1 MTLQPDLRT
10 VEPIERVLL
19 RIVVAFRVLG
29 WLWLLLLSVTALIT
43 DDGANEVIIVV
54 TAAGSGLWTLLTVM
68 LARNSPSTIKTLW
81 FVLADGA
88 VALVVANA
96 SYFASADSLLHGGYP
111 ISWVAVVA
119 YAYDVR
125 WALAAGVV
133 LFLNQWIGMDIEGS
147 RNITDKLGSV
157 VFLVFAGIV
166 GYGFDLIRQRDAL
179 RREAEDELEE
189 ERRNQIVS
197 AEREQLADQ
206 LHDSVLQTLHAIR
219 VDPGNEEQVAY
230 IARRQERELRRT
242 IRTLR
247 STFDD
252 PFVTAMYAARDD
264 VEDLYP
270 VEIDMVCTFD
280 AEMTVP
286 LAGLVDATREAMTNA
301 AKHSGAKT
309 IIVHCAEDG
318 GFVSVLVRDR
328 GRGFDADTEEQSGI
342 AHSIDRR
349 MRGIGGTVTIES
361 TADFGT
367 EVELTL
373 PWEGST

>member
-1 MTLQPDLRT
+1 ML
-10 VEPIERVLL
+10 
-19 RIVVAFRVLG
+19 
-29 WLWLLLLSVTALIT
+29 TAL
-43 DDGANEVIIVV
+43 
-54 TAAGSGLWTLLTVM
+54 GSGLWTLLTVM
-68 LARNSPSTIKTLW
+68 LARSSPETIKTVW

-88 VALVVANA
+88 VALMVANA

-119 YAYDVR
+119 YAYDLK

-179 RREAEDELEE
+179 RQKAEHELRA
-189 ERRNQIVS
+189 ERRNQLIL
-197 AEREQLADQ
+197 AEREELADQ

-219 VDPGNEEQVAY
+219 VDPTNDEQVAY
-230 IARRQERELRRT
+230 LARRQERELRRT

-247 STFDD
+247 STYDD

-280 AEMTVP
+280 AELTVR
-286 LAGLVDATREAMTNA
+286 LSGLVDATREAMTNA
-301 AKHSGAKT
+301 AKHSGSPT
-309 IIVHCAEDG
+309 IIVHCAEDH
-318 GFVSVLVRDR
+318 GFVNVLVRDR
-328 GRGFDADTEEQSGI
+328 GRGFDADTEERSGI
-342 AHSIDRR
+342 AHSIERR
-349 MRGIGGTVTIES
+349 MHGIGGTATIES

-373 PWEGST
+373 PLEGSP